1 MSFFLDQ
8 FGFEIDQF
16 FFPSQER
23 PWFTLVGGTEDCWM
37 PLAWLA
43 SPPIFDASMCGFIIF
58 MQAFTQVFVSTK
70 AHSPTK
76 LACLAAMAD
85 MLLPVCNDSVT
96 FFSFTL
102 FAFPIR
108 STKQGGGP

>member
-1 MSFFLDQ
+1 
-8 FGFEIDQF
+8 
-16 FFPSQER
+16 
-23 PWFTLVGGTEDCWM
+23 M

-43 SPPIFDASMCGFIIF
+43 SPLIFDASISIVF

-102 FAFPIR
+102 FAFPIG

>member
-1 MSFFLDQ
+1 MINLVLKLTSFFSLHKRGLGSHLWEGQ
-8 FGFEIDQF
+8 RI
-16 FFPSQER
+16 
-23 PWFTLVGGTEDCWM
+23 VGC
-37 PLAWLA
+37 PLLGLLHA
-43 SPPIFDASMCGFIIF
+43 SPPIFDASMCGSIVF

-102 FAFPIR
+102 FAFPIG